1 MDVDKDEKKKKQ
13 SSCKKL
19 EISSEITRNEKRPKQ
34 FINRSIFIIK
44 LRI

>member
-1 MDVDKDEKKKKQ
+1 MDVGKDEKKN

-34 FINRSIFIIK
+34 FINRSMFIIK
-44 LRI
+44 LCI